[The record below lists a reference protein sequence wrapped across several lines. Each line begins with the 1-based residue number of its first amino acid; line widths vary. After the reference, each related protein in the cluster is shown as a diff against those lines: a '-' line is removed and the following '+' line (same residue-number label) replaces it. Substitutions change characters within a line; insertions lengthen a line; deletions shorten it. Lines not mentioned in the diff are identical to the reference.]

1 MGIEKACLYG
11 QEDHSN
17 NIGKEVG
24 MVIGQVVEFV
34 LLTARGAMLGLF
46 SLLFAVL
53 ASALPMGLQ
62 WLFR

>member
-1 MGIEKACLYG
+1 MVRKTIATILARK
-11 QEDHSN
+11 
-17 NIGKEVG
+17 VG
-24 MVIGQVVEFV
+24 MIIGQVVEFV

-46 SLLFAVL
+46 SLLVAVL